1 MVRRRLLPAL
11 LLLVTPP
18 ATFAG
23 VVACPDPDASAWVE
37 VTSPHFR
44 IRTDSSAGVARDAAL
59 HLERLR
65 VATVKSAFGGKLE
78 APGVTEVVLLRDDEE
93 MTDLTGRKDSD
104 EMLGGFF
111 QVYLGR
117 SRIVATR
124 KFLPFSPALHTL
136 QHEMAHQLTAHAF
149 PRQPRWFAEGMA
161 EFLAAVEVNE
171 AGDRPA
177 AVLGKPPPPW
187 RWKEKVSASEV
198 LSWACAGAREVPCYQ
213 SAWWLVHYLMNNRA
227 EPFADFQRR
236 LARAEDPAAAWK
248 ASFPDLD
255 PANAKAMD
263 AFDTALRDYSRSG
276 RYGVAKVPF
285 DEPTIPVSTR
295 TLSCAEVRAMYAEM
309 AMNPFQVD
317 PAEGPRRAAV
327 ERAAA
332 LKLDPSG
339 LSAWR
344 LLALDGAS
352 PANLAMASRA
362 VKAAPDDW
370 RGWYLVLAS
379 AGDAPENQALRKQA
393 IERLADAPPD
403 EVIVL
408 HDLTWALLGQG
419 EDGRAVAV
427 AARAVKLAPWE
438 PSVVDAWAVVQA
450 SLGQCKEALAAI
462 QRAIDLATD
471 ERGGAKA
478 AFEGRRTVI
487 METLCAP
494 AAQPPASPP
503 AGKG

>member
-1 MVRRRLLPAL
+1 MLRPAL
-11 LLLVTPP
+11 V
-18 ATFAG
+18 AF
-23 VVACPDPDASAWVE
+23 VVLGAFPSRSAAEIVQCPDPEAPAWVE
-37 VTSPHFR
+37 VSSPHFL
-44 IRTDSSAGVARDAAL
+44 IRTDAGAGVAKDAAL

-65 VATVKSAFGGKLE
+65 IATVKSAFGGKLE

-93 MTDLTGRKDSD
+93 MRDLTGRPESD

-124 KFLPFSPALHTL
+124 KFLPFSPSLHTL

-171 AGDRPA
+171 AGDRPV

-187 RWKEKVSASEV
+187 QWKEKVSASEV
-198 LSWACAGAREVPCYQ
+198 LSWACAGSREVPCYQ

-227 EPFADFQRR
+227 DAFADFQRR

-255 PANAKAMD
+255 PASAKAMD
-263 AFDTALRDYSRSG
+263 AFDTVLRDYSRSG

-285 DEPTIPVSTR
+285 DEPRIALVTR
-295 TLSCAEVRAMYAEM
+295 TMGCAEVRAMYAEM
-309 AMNPFQVD
+309 VMNPFQVD
-317 PAEGPRRAAV
+317 PAEGPRRAAA
-327 ERAAA
+327 EKAAS

-339 LSAWR
+339 LAAWR
-344 LLALDGAS
+344 LLAIDAS
-352 PANLAMASRA
+352 SPGTFAVAARA
-362 VKAAPDDW
+362 VKANPADW

-379 AGDAPENQALRKQA
+379 AGEDPANQALRKEA
-393 IERLADAPPD
+393 IERLAAAPPD
-403 EVIVL
+403 DVMVL
-408 HDLTWALLGQG
+408 HELTWALLGQG

-450 SLGQCKEALAAI
+450 SLGQCKEALAAMR
-462 QRAIDLATD
+462 RAVDLSTD
-471 ERGGAKA
+471 ERGGARGA
-478 AFEGRRTVI
+478 LEERQRRI
-487 METLCAP
+487 EKQCAP
-494 AAQPPASPP
+494 AAATPAN
-503 AGKG
+503 AGG

>member
-1 MVRRRLLPAL
+1 MSRH
-11 LLLVTPP
+11 LLVALHILSVMP
-18 ATFAG
+18 AIARAEI
-23 VVACPDPDASAWVE
+23 VACPDPDAPAWVE
-37 VTSPHFR
+37 VASPHFLV
-44 IRTDSSAGVARDAAL
+44 RTDAGAGVGKDAAL

-93 MTDLTGRKDSD
+93 MTDLTGRKESD

-124 KFLPFSPALHTL
+124 KFLPFSPSLHTL

-171 AGDRPA
+171 AGDKPV

-198 LSWACAGAREVPCYQ
+198 LSWACTGSREVPCYQ

-227 EPFADFQRR
+227 DAFADFQRR
-236 LARAEDPAAAWK
+236 LARAEDPAGAWK

-255 PANAKAMD
+255 PADAKAMD

-285 DEPTIPVSTR
+285 DEPRLTVTARPMT
-295 TLSCAEVRAMYAEM
+295 CAEVRAMYAEM
-309 AMNPFQVD
+309 VMNPFQVD
-317 PAEGPRRAAV
+317 PAEGPRRAAA
-327 ERAAA
+327 EKAAA

-339 LSAWR
+339 LAAWR
-344 LLALDGAS
+344 LLALDAAS
-352 PANLAMASRA
+352 PETFAIATRA
-362 VKAAPDDW
+362 VKSSPGDW

-379 AGDAPENQALRKQA
+379 AGEAPANQALRKEA
-393 IERLADAPPD
+393 IERLAAAPPD
-403 EVIVL
+403 DVMVL
-408 HDLTWALLGQG
+408 HELTWALLGQG
-419 EDGRAVAV
+419 EDGRAVAI

-438 PSVVDAWAVVQA
+438 PSVIDAWAVVQA

-462 QRAIDLATD
+462 RRAVDLVTD
-471 ERGGAKA
+471 ERGGARG
-478 AFEGRRTVI
+478 AFEERQRLI
-487 METLCAP
+487 EKQCAP
-494 AAQPPASPP
+494 AVAPPKA
-503 AGKG
+503 KG